1 MQKNLLPVQMILWIL
16 MMVISTTLSIA
27 IIQQVEQR
35 TTQLRIESLVK

>member
-1 MQKNLLPVQMILWIL
+1 